1 MVKNTDNRE
10 YGPVFKTLVGW
21 VQSFEVGQ
29 RGKNRIRPGPALKG
43 GTNRKARLGRGAV
56 KFGRPAGT
64 HRERH
69 TPHIMEDVM
78 SVTTAHAACVI
89 KFFFLFFNQLPEDR
103 ICFFFQSS
111 EKVTLLYRTGVVC
124 IFFLKTVVC
133 SFHLEI
139 SSCSKFPIGFA

>member
-1 MVKNTDNRE
+1 MSVTVKITDNRE
-10 YGPVFKTLVGW
+10 YRPIFKTLVGW

-69 TPHIMEDVM
+69 T
-78 SVTTAHAACVI
+78 AAYHGGRYVRYHRTCCLRNQI
-89 KFFFLFFNQLPEDR
+89 FFILFFDPWIEFA
-103 ICFFFQSS
+103 FF
-111 EKVTLLYRTGVVC
+111 
-124 IFFLKTVVC
+124 
-133 SFHLEI
+133 
-139 SSCSKFPIGFA
+139 